1 MKRRFII
8 ASLFMFSL
16 SPLFCALDFTSKE
29 PSQGENFTLPL
40 SLNTN
45 DVYTYEVGFSSTP
58 VSSESETVGRIDSNA
73 FRLAT
78 MTDDATG
85 NIYGSLSEGA
95 YIYWK
100 IISPQSVKIYV
111 ALENKLSYTPGTS
124 SGIDEIDW
132 ALSWD
137 GENSAS
143 TLNGGSYTYEF
154 TENNFVHYHSGKSGN
169 RDIGSVK
176 LTIKTEKISPAEI
189 GNHYAQRYEANI
201 MIKVKAE

>member
-16 SPLFCALDFTSKE
+16 SPLFCALDFTSGNS
-29 PSQGENFTLPL
+29 SQGDKFSLSL

-45 DVYTYEVGFSSTP
+45 DVYTYEVGFSSTQ
-58 VSSESETVGRIDSNA
+58 VSSESETVGRIDGNA

-143 TLNGGSYTYEF
+143 TLNGGIYTYAF
-154 TENNFVHYHSGKSGN
+154 TENNFVHSHSGESGN

-176 LTIKTEKISPAEI
+176 LTIETEKISPAEI

-201 MIKVKAE
+201 MIKVEAE